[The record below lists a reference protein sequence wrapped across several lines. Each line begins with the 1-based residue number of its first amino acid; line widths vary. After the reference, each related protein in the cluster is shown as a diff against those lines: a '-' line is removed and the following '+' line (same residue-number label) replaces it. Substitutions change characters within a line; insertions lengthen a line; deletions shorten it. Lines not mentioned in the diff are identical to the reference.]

1 MRKEF
6 EDACSWEQSRKRGE
20 KGRGLC
26 KLAFWYRWVAAL
38 IAWGSMVRPDS
49 LGSQVKIRLV
59 ALVLRCPTATS
70 PFPYFNCFCLATYAI
85 CCPTAAS
92 PFPHFI
98 YFCLAMYAIRCPTAT
113 SPFPYFILKV
123 LSPLAYNVFL
133 VAPRVHFVDTSNGD
147 APLDAIIVA
156 FLIIA
161 TSGVLQSILWRTM
174 STFVLVEYVCREE
187 ETEQPNREWAHSPIN
202 QGDLLLCSV
211 TVPARTTHGP

>member
-1 MRKEF
+1 
-6 EDACSWEQSRKRGE
+6 
-20 KGRGLC
+20 
-26 KLAFWYRWVAAL
+26 
-38 IAWGSMVRPDS
+38 
-49 LGSQVKIRLV
+49 
-59 ALVLRCPTATS
+59 
-70 PFPYFNCFCLATYAI
+70 
-85 CCPTAAS
+85 
-92 PFPHFI
+92 
-98 YFCLAMYAIRCPTAT
+98 MYAIRCPTAT

-187 ETEQPNREWAHSPIN
+187 ETEQPNRE
-202 QGDLLLCSV
+202 
-211 TVPARTTHGP
+211 